1 MLKPPAEPAQ
11 AAFTALA
18 IGLGIAGLVT
28 SAVSQHK
35 AANAQEAAGQA
46 LADVSESQAKLQDFN
61 AQVADEQAQDS
72 IQRGAEQES
81 RLRTQIRGTI
91 GAQRNAVAGGNV
103 DVGFGSAVDVQG
115 DAAYLGELDAQTIK
129 TNAMREAWG
138 YQVQAFDMR
147 NQAAI
152 DRKAATNQVAAGQA
166 AGTAANIG
174 AATTLLTGGSS
185 LLQARYGFTK

>member
-1 MLKPPAEPAQ
+1 MVDGAFHPPS
-11 AAFTALA
+11 AADLEHT
-18 IGLGIAGLVT
+18 
-28 SAVSQHK
+28 
-35 AANAQEAAGQA
+35 
-46 LADVSESQAKLQDFN
+46 DVLIIYK
-61 AQVADEQAQDS
+61 
-72 IQRGAEQES
+72 
-81 RLRTQIRGTI
+81 
-91 GAQRNAVAGGNV
+91 
-103 DVGFGSAVDVQG
+103 G